1 MRELLPLLMKG
12 TLVTIEIAVYSI
24 LLAIVMAFVAPRSQ
38 GAVAPLRWVGNVYV
52 EMFRGTSLLVQLF
65 WFFFVL
71 PLPPFN
77 LELAPFT
84 VAIVG
89 LGLHYGAYGSE
100 ILRGALRSVPGG
112 QFEAAL
118 ALNLPATTRMRRII
132 LPQAMINAL
141 PPATNLMIEL
151 LKGTSLVSL
160 ITLSDLTFR
169 ARQLDESDLQDRRDI
184 CADARDLLRA
194 RAVFSY
200 ADASFRAPRSSHGA
214 SHARGSPDESASS
227 ICTTPRTSCRICCA
241 HRCTRFCITH
251 GRLCDR
257 ARARPR
263 ARDLAAQPYQA
274 LSRAV
279 GLLR

>member
-1 MRELLPLLMKG
+1 MSDLNELLPLLMKG
-12 TLVTIEIAVYSI
+12 TLVTIEIAVCSI
-24 LLAIVMAFVAPRSQ
+24 LLAIVMAGFATTLRAAPYRI
-38 GAVAPLRWVGNVYV
+38 VRWTANAYV
-52 EMFRGTSLLVQLF
+52 EIFRGTSLLVQLF

-77 LELAPFT
+77 VHLTPFT

-118 ALNLPATTRMRRII
+118 ALNMPPAARMRRIV

-169 ARQLDESDLQDRRDI
+169 ARQLDESTFKTAEIFGLTLLIYFVLAQVIVAVMRYFERRVSGHV
-184 CADARDLLRA
+184 AVR
-194 RAVFSY
+194 RAV
-200 ADASFRAPRSSHGA
+200 
-214 SHARGSPDESASS
+214 
-227 ICTTPRTSCRICCA
+227 
-241 HRCTRFCITH
+241 
-251 GRLCDR
+251 
-257 ARARPR
+257 PR
-263 ARDLAAQPYQA
+263 AA
-274 LSRAV
+274 S
-279 GLLR
+279 

>member
-1 MRELLPLLMKG
+1 MGDLHELLPLLMKG
-12 TLVTIEIAVYSI
+12 TLVTVEIAVSGI
-24 LLAIVMAFVAPRSQ
+24 LLAIVMAGMATVLRTSAWR
-38 GAVAPLRWVGNVYV
+38 VLRWTGNAYV
-52 EMFRGTSLLVQLF
+52 EVFRGTSLLVQLF

-77 LELAPFT
+77 LELTPFT

-112 QFEAAL
+112 QYEAAL
-118 ALNLPATTRMRRII
+118 ALNMPASTRMRRIV

-169 ARQLDESDLQDRRDI
+169 ARQLDEATFRTAEIFALTLVIYFVLAQIVVTVMRYFERR
-184 CADARDLLRA
+184 
-194 RAVFSY
+194 V
-200 ADASFRAPRSSHGA
+200 SHG
-214 SHARGSPDESASS
+214 
-227 ICTTPRTSCRICCA
+227 
-241 HRCTRFCITH
+241 ITQ
-251 GRLCDR
+251 RM
-257 ARARPR
+257 AK
-263 ARDLAAQPYQA
+263 
-274 LSRAV
+274 
-279 GLLR
+279 

>member
-1 MRELLPLLMKG
+1 MRELFPLLLQG
-12 TLVTIEIAVYSI
+12 TLVTIEIAACST
-24 LLAIVMAFVAPRSQ
+24 LLAIVMAFVATAAKVAPW
-38 GAVAPLRWVGNVYV
+38 APLRWIGNVYV
-52 EMFRGTSLLVQLF
+52 EVFRGTSLLVQLF

-71 PLPPFN
+71 PLPPFHI
-77 LELAPFT
+77 ELAPFT

-118 ALNLPATTRMRRII
+118 ALNLSPVTRMRRVI

-169 ARQLDESDLQDRRDI
+169 ARQLDEATFKTAQIFALTLVIYFVLAQILVTLMRHFERRVSHGI
-184 CADARDLLRA
+184 TQ
-194 RAVFSY
+194 RAV
-200 ADASFRAPRSSHGA
+200 R
-214 SHARGSPDESASS
+214 
-227 ICTTPRTSCRICCA
+227 
-241 HRCTRFCITH
+241 
-251 GRLCDR
+251 
-257 ARARPR
+257 
-263 ARDLAAQPYQA
+263 
-274 LSRAV
+274 
-279 GLLR
+279 

>member
-1 MRELLPLLMKG
+1 MGDLHELLPLLMKG
-12 TLVTIEIAVYSI
+12 TLVTVEIAVSGI
-24 LLAIVMAFVAPRSQ
+24 LLAIVMAGMATV
-38 GAVAPLRWVGNVYV
+38 LRASAWRVVRWTANAYV
-52 EMFRGTSLLVQLF
+52 EVFRGTSLLVQLF

-77 LELAPFT
+77 LELTPFT

-112 QFEAAL
+112 QYEAAL
-118 ALNLPATTRMRRII
+118 ALNMPASTRMRRIV

-169 ARQLDESDLQDRRDI
+169 ARQLDEATFKTAEIFALTLLIYFVMAQIMVTVMRHFERR
-184 CADARDLLRA
+184 
-194 RAVFSY
+194 V
-200 ADASFRAPRSSHGA
+200 SHG
-214 SHARGSPDESASS
+214 
-227 ICTTPRTSCRICCA
+227 ITQRTA
-241 HRCTRFCITH
+241 K
-251 GRLCDR
+251 
-257 ARARPR
+257 
-263 ARDLAAQPYQA
+263 
-274 LSRAV
+274 
-279 GLLR
+279 

>member
-1 MRELLPLLMKG
+1 MRELFPLLMQG
-12 TLVTIEIAVYSI
+12 TLVTIGITIGAT
-24 LLAIVMAFVAPRSQ
+24 LLAIVMAFVGTAAKLAPW
-38 GAVAPLRWVGNVYV
+38 APLRWVGNVYV
-52 EMFRGTSLLVQLF
+52 EVFRGTSLLVQLF

-71 PLPPFN
+71 PLPPFRI
-77 LELAPFT
+77 ELTPLT

-118 ALNLPATTRMRRII
+118 ALNLSPLTRMRRIV

-169 ARQLDESDLQDRRDI
+169 ARQLDEATFKTAEIFGLTLVIYFVLAQCIATLMRYFERR
-184 CADARDLLRA
+184 
-194 RAVFSY
+194 VN
-200 ADASFRAPRSSHGA
+200 HGIA
-214 SHARGSPDESASS
+214 NS
-227 ICTTPRTSCRICCA
+227 
-241 HRCTRFCITH
+241 
-251 GRLCDR
+251 
-257 ARARPR
+257 RPR
-263 ARDLAAQPYQA
+263 AARGLAAGTA
-274 LSRAV
+274 MSRFLQRVA
-279 GLLR
+279 R

>member
-1 MRELLPLLMKG
+1 MRELFPLLMQG
-12 TLVTIEIAVYSI
+12 TLVTIGITIGAT
-24 LLAIVMAFVAPRSQ
+24 LLAIVMAFVATAAKLAPWT
-38 GAVAPLRWVGNVYV
+38 PLRWVGNVYV
-52 EMFRGTSLLVQLF
+52 EVFRGTSLLVQLF

-71 PLPPFN
+71 PLPPFRI
-77 LELAPFT
+77 ELTPLT

-118 ALNLPATTRMRRII
+118 ALNLSPLARMRRIV

-169 ARQLDESDLQDRRDI
+169 ARQLDEATFKTAEIFGLTLVIYFVLAQCIATLMRYFERR
-184 CADARDLLRA
+184 
-194 RAVFSY
+194 VN
-200 ADASFRAPRSSHGA
+200 HGIA
-214 SHARGSPDESASS
+214 NS
-227 ICTTPRTSCRICCA
+227 
-241 HRCTRFCITH
+241 
-251 GRLCDR
+251 
-257 ARARPR
+257 RPR
-263 ARDLAAQPYQA
+263 AARGLAAGTA
-274 LSRAV
+274 MSRFLQRVA
-279 GLLR
+279 R